1 MQLTGRQRAFLG
13 AFLDLYH
20 QTQEALHY
28 TQIAKKLGVSAITAY
43 DMLRILEKRGLV
55 RSEYMQHEAKRGRT
69 SIVFL
74 PTDEAH
80 QIVTSLKGKVN
91 EPHDWEQVREHVLK
105 TLSTHQTEDYN
116 ELVQELLE
124 RLPICTTPM
133 LFITEMIAA
142 VIISLQ
148 LSHSDLIEKLR
159 TAGFPHE
166 TGLSALEGLAVG
178 LTFAERV
185 NRSFLKVIL
194 VQNKRYAEM
203 LASISGEHR
212 EGLTKFVDEVMGA
225 MNPPATPVEEKE

>member
-1 MQLTGRQRAFLG
+1 MQLTGRQRAFLS

-20 QTQEALHY
+20 LTNEPLHY
-28 TQIAKKLGVSAITAY
+28 SQIAKKLGVSAITAY

-74 PTDEAH
+74 PTDEAN
-80 QIVTSLKGKVN
+80 QIINTLTGKVN
-91 EPHDWEQVREHVLK
+91 DPHDWEQVREYILK
-105 TLSTHQTEDYN
+105 SLATHHTDEYPELIQ
-116 ELVQELLE
+116 ELVD
-124 RLPICTTPM
+124 RLPVCTTPS

-148 LSHSDLIEKLR
+148 LSHNNLIEKLR

-178 LTFAERV
+178 LTLAERF

-194 VQNKRYAEM
+194 VQNKRYAQM
-203 LASISGEHR
+203 LAAISHENR
-212 EGLTKFVDEVMGA
+212 ECLTKFVDELMGA
-225 MNPPATPVEEKE
+225 MNPPPTHIEEKE